1 MAEKKGLRYEVRKW
15 ILLNVAVFMQVFGIH
30 VFQTP
35 NGFATGGVSG
45 IAILLRSALPILT
58 QAEYMAIINILLLVV
73 GIFVLGKDCGVKTI
87 ICTVLFSVE
96 AKLLEMVLPI
106 TAPVTDQPFLELV
119 YGILLTSIASA
130 ILFYYNTSTGGM
142 DIVAMILARRSSL
155 DVGKACFAV
164 NALIAG
170 ATFFLFDVKVGL
182 YSCLGLFAKSFV
194 VDAVIEQ
201 FDVCKAFTII
211 TSKPKEIEQYV
222 MTTLHHG
229 VTSYDAR
236 GEYTGEQKTVLL
248 TVCRRMDAVRLQKHV
263 KRADPAAFIIITTTS
278 EIIGRGFRTM

>member
-1 MAEKKGLRYEVRKW
+1 MTEKKGLFYEIRKW
-15 ILLNVAVFMQVFGIH
+15 LILNFAVLLQVFGIH
-30 VFQTP
+30 VFLTP

-45 IAILLRSALPILT
+45 LAILLRSALPLMT
-58 QAEYMAIINILLLVV
+58 QAEYMAILNILLLIV
-73 GIFVLGKDCGVKTI
+73 GVAVLGKSCGVKTI

-96 AKLLEMVLPI
+96 AKLLEIVLPI
-106 TAPVTDQPFLELV
+106 SAPVTDQPFLELV
-119 YGILLTSIASA
+119 YGILLTSVASA
-130 ILFYYNTSTGGM
+130 ILFFYNTSTGGM
-142 DIVAMILARRSSL
+142 DIVAMILSRKTSL
-155 DVGKACFAV
+155 DVGKACLAV

-170 ATFFLFDVKVGL
+170 ATFFLFNVKVGL

-211 TSKPKEIEQYV
+211 TTKPDEIEQYV

-229 VTSYDAR
+229 VTSYDAK

-248 TVCRRMDAVRLQKHV
+248 TVCRRIDAVRLQKHV
-263 KRADPAAFIIITTTS
+263 KRTDPGAFIIITTTS
-278 EIIGRGFRTM
+278 EIIGRGFRTV

>member
-1 MAEKKGLRYEVRKW
+1 MAEKKGLLYEVRKW
-15 ILLNVAVFMQVFGIH
+15 VLLNFAVFMQVFGIH

-45 IAILLRSALPILT
+45 IAILLRSAFPILT

-73 GIFVLGKDCGVKTI
+73 GIFVLGKECGVKTI

-96 AKLLEMVLPI
+96 AKLLELVLPI
-106 TAPVTDQPFLELV
+106 AAPVTDQPFLELV
-119 YGILLTSIASA
+119 YGILLTSTASA

-142 DIVAMILARRSSL
+142 DIVAMILARHTSL
-155 DVGKACFAV
+155 DVGKSCLAV

-211 TSKPKEIEQYV
+211 TSHPKEIEQYV

-229 VTSYDAR
+229 VTSYDAK
-236 GEYTGEQKTVLL
+236 GEYTGENKTVLL
-248 TVCRRMDAVRLQKHV
+248 TVCRRVDAVRLQKHV
-263 KRADPAAFIIITTTS
+263 KRTDPGAFIIITTTS

>member
-1 MAEKKGLRYEVRKW
+1 MAEKKGLRHEVRKW

-58 QAEYMAIINILLLVV
+58 QAEYMAIINILLLIV

-106 TAPVTDQPFLELV
+106 AAPVTDQPFLELV
-119 YGILLTSIASA
+119 YGILLTSTASA

-142 DIVAMILARRSSL
+142 DIVAMILSKRSSL
-155 DVGKACFAV
+155 DVGKACLAV
-164 NALIAG
+164 NVLIAG

-263 KRADPAAFIIITTTS
+263 KRTDPAAFIIITTTS